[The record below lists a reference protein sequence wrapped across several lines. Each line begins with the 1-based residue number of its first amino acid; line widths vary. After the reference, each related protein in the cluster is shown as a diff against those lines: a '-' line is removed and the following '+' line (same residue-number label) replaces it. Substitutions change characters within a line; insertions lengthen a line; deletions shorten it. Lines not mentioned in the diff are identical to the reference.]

1 MKRNVCLAYLNFGG
15 FMVKCAAL
23 ISVVFVAGCLGTSD
37 GGVPDDIKPIVIEN
51 EEKIRDL
58 IDEELDDDLAEEAN
72 EIVDLIVAVAST
84 TVTTATVTTASA
96 TD

>member
-1 MKRNVCLAYLNFGG
+1 MVYLNFGG
-15 FMVKCAAL
+15 FVMKCAAFM
-23 ISVVFVAGCLGTSD
+23 SVIFVAGCLGASD
-37 GGVPDDIKPIVIEN
+37 GGVPDDVKPFVIEN

-72 EIVDLIVAVAST
+72 EIVDLIVAVATT
-84 TVTTATVTTASA
+84 TVTAANITTASA